1 MDKKLNNKLQKIDM
15 LLSNEFELKKYID
28 NIENTQISFSN
39 NLQEKILSKTKKN
52 KPINYSNIYKIVA
65 CTILALIL
73 CQTDYIKNTNYIK
86 KEQVSQELVQKN
98 TFIND
103 KVNELNNFFMKPINL
118 EKEEK

>member
-1 MDKKLNNKLQKIDM
+1 VDKKLNNKLQKIDM

-86 KEQVSQELVQKN
+86 KEQVSQELVQRN

-103 KVNELNNFFMKPINL
+103 KINELNNFFMKPINL